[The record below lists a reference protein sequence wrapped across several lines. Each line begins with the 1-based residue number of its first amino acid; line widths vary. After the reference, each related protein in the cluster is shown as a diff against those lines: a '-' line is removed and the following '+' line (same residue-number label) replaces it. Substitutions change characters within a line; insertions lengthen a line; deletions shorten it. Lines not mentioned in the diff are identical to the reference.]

1 MKNIRLKKAVLCAGF
16 VMTVAGM
23 GMVQVPSVQAAS
35 VSTDTALAGISL
47 ILDKFADT
55 NQEAEALV
63 VAQALGTAEE
73 QTNTTEETNTTETTQ
88 TVDTEEGKEAEQEKE
103 NVEEAKEE
111 EKVSEYANVGISI
124 ANNYVNIRKKPN
136 TESKI
141 LGKLYKGCAAT
152 IIKTKD
158 EWVKIKSGSVTGWI
172 NSDYLAIGF
181 DAEELVDTYGTKWAT
196 VNTTTLFVREK
207 KSTDSTILTM
217 IPLGEEFEVKKVYK
231 EWVKIVVDEG
241 DEADNATVGYVSK
254 DYVDISV
261 TFEEA
266 ISIAEEKAEAR
277 RKAEAEAALAAQ
289 QEAQQQAA
297 QQQQA
302 ASTSSSSASSSNT
315 SSSSSSTNSSTSS
328 SSSSTSN
335 STSSNTN
342 SSSSSSANNTSS
354 NSSSTSSSTSSNTG
368 SSSSSASN
376 GATGSK
382 VAAFAQKF
390 VGNPYVYGGTSLT
403 NGTDCSGFTQSVF
416 ANFGINI
423 PRTSSAQSCSGK
435 SVNLSGVQPG
445 DLIFYARNGSISHVA
460 LYIGGG
466 QVVHASNE
474 KTGIKISNMY
484 YRTPSCARRYY

>member
-1 MKNIRLKKAVLCAGF
+1 MKSIRLKKAVLCAGV

-23 GMVQVPSVQAAS
+23 GQTPGVLAAS
-35 VSTDTALAGISL
+35 LSSDTALAGISL
-47 ILDKFADT
+47 VLDQFADT
-55 NQEAEALV
+55 TQEAESLA
-63 VAQALGTAEE
+63 VAQTLDTTAEE
-73 QTNTTEETNTTETTQ
+73 TTNTTTSEETIETAKTEETAESTET
-88 TVDTEEGKEAEQEKE
+88 
-103 NVEEAKEE
+103 EE
-111 EKVSEYANVGISI
+111 EVSEYENVGISI
-124 ANNYVNIRKKPN
+124 ANNYVNIRKKPS

-152 IIKTKD
+152 IIKTND

-172 NSDYLAIGF
+172 NKEYLAIGF

-207 KSTDSTILTM
+207 RSTDSTILTM
-217 IPLGEEFEVKKVYK
+217 IPMGEEFEVKKVYK

-241 DEADNATVGYVSK
+241 DEADNSTVGYVSK

-266 ISIAEEKAEAR
+266 ISIEEEKAEAR

-289 QEAQQQAA
+289 KAAQEEAARQAAQQEEAARQAAQQQAA
-297 QQQQA
+297 
-302 ASTSSSSASSSNT
+302 
-315 SSSSSSTNSSTSS
+315 
-328 SSSSTSN
+328 
-335 STSSNTN
+335 
-342 SSSSSSANNTSS
+342 SS
-354 NSSSTSSSTSSNTG
+354 NSSSTSSN
-368 SSSSSASN
+368 SSSSSLSSASSSSN
-376 GATGSK
+376 SSSNSSSSSSNSSNSSNSSSSNNNYSSANSSSSSNSATGSK
-382 VAAFAQKF
+382 IAAFAQKF

-416 ANFGINI
+416 ANFGISI

-435 SVNLSGVQPG
+435 SVSLSGVQPG
-445 DLIFYARNGSISHVA
+445 DLIFYARNGRINHVA

>member
-1 MKNIRLKKAVLCAGF
+1 MKSIRLKKAVLCAGV

-23 GMVQVPSVQAAS
+23 GMVQTPDVLAAS
-35 VSTDTALAGISL
+35 LSSDTALAGISL
-47 ILDKFADT
+47 VLDQFADT
-55 NQEAEALV
+55 TQEVESLA
-63 VAQALGTAEE
+63 VAQTLDTTAEE
-73 QTNTTEETNTTETTQ
+73 TTNTTTSEETIEKTNTAETAESTET
-88 TVDTEEGKEAEQEKE
+88 EEE
-103 NVEEAKEE
+103 VEE
-111 EKVSEYANVGISI
+111 VSEYENVGISI
-124 ANNYVNIRKKPN
+124 ANNYVNIRKKPS

-152 IIKTKD
+152 IIKTND

-172 NSDYLAIGF
+172 NKEYLAIGF

-207 KSTDSTILTM
+207 RSTDSTILTM
-217 IPLGEEFEVKKVYK
+217 IPIGEEFEVKKVYK

-241 DEADNATVGYVSK
+241 DEADNSTVGYVSK

-266 ISIAEEKAEAR
+266 ISIEEEKAEAR

-289 QEAQQQAA
+289 KAAQEEAAAQQQAA
-297 QQQQA
+297 SSNSSS
-302 ASTSSSSASSSNT
+302 ASGNSGSSSASSSR
-315 SSSSSSTNSSTSS
+315 SSSSSS
-328 SSSSTSN
+328 
-335 STSSNTN
+335 N
-342 SSSSSSANNTSS
+342 SSSSSSSSSSNNNSSSVSSSYSS
-354 NSSSTSSSTSSNTG
+354 NS
-368 SSSSSASN
+368 
-376 GATGSK
+376 ATGSRI
-382 VAAFAQKF
+382 AAFAQKF

-416 ANFGINI
+416 ANFGISI

-435 SVNLSGVQPG
+435 SVSLSGVQPG
-445 DLIFYARNGSISHVA
+445 DLIFYARNGSINHVA